1 MSYDYDVFFSYRHKP
16 LDSQITEKL
25 FNLIESYKLPDS
37 LRNKGYEGVK
47 RAFRDTEE
55 LSVSRVLTATID
67 NALQNTNCLIV
78 VCSTDT
84 PFSEWVDR
92 EVVVF
97 IERGRAGHIYPL
109 LINGDPETSFP
120 PSLKKIPGIEKRTLD
135 IRTPGNPVK
144 KMLAKA
150 ETELL
155 RVIADVAG
163 CPEDELL
170 REHRLRRNRNL
181 VVRTAAAAAG
191 FFAVGCVSFLLMR
204 QAQLYRDDAAAHE
217 RASMEILNTLTYEL
231 PDRLTNIP
239 GAYGKIAGLLKE
251 NTEDINR
258 IIRLSRDKEY
268 AEYEAAANY
277 EKLANASSVLGS
289 YEDALN
295 AEEQAIGIYRELVE
309 SGYSKG
315 RAALA
320 SAFNNKATIYHT
332 SGNYGSAAAS
342 YTEALDAM
350 HETDVDP
357 VVLARTWGNAG
368 ANAVSMGDTAY
379 AAECFE
385 KSISVLDGTEK
396 TADAIAAAAE
406 TNYNYGVLL
415 YRSGQYDRAEER
427 LNTAAEECRLLPE
440 TLLNRRS
447 LVQTLSVLAACYMDQ
462 GRFSEADERYLQA
475 ESAAEIFALDTEN
488 LNNQLMVGN
497 LYNNHGLC
505 WNIQGNYTEADRYY
519 ALASEHYR
527 HLSGSPSGT
536 AVYAVSL
543 LNRGENA
550 FKAGTMEASRAF
562 FEEGLQLYA
571 PVCTELGSYHTAQYY
586 AWLSYYELIHLRDYR
601 AALSDAR
608 TAVDT
613 QPDHVLA
620 NLNLAYACLYS
631 GDYAECD
638 RLFGILASLGEGQAE
653 TIRVDLEAQQNA
665 GMESEHIPAVLE
677 IIGKK

>member
-25 FNLIESYKLPDS
+25 FNMIESYRLPAS
-37 LRNKGYEGVK
+37 LLNKGYEGVK

-67 NALQNTNCLIV
+67 SALQNTNCLIV
-78 VCSTDT
+78 VCSPDT
-84 PFSEWVDR
+84 PLSEWVDR

-97 IERGRAGHIYPL
+97 IERGRANHVYPL
-109 LINGDPETSFP
+109 LIDGDPQTSFP
-120 PSLKKIPGIEKRTLD
+120 PSLKKIPGIEERTLD
-135 IRTPGNPVK
+135 IRTPGNPVR

-155 RVIADVAG
+155 KVIADVAG
-163 CPEDELL
+163 CPVDELV
-170 REHRLRRNRNL
+170 REHRLRRSRNL
-181 VVRTAAAAAG
+181 IARTAAAAAG
-191 FFAVGCVSFLLMR
+191 SFAVGCVSFLLMR
-204 QAQLYRDDAAAHE
+204 QAQLYRDTASAHE
-217 RASMEILNTLTYEL
+217 QASMEILNTLTYEL
-231 PDRLTNIP
+231 PDRLVNVP
-239 GAYGKIAGLLKE
+239 GAYGKIADLLKE

-258 IIRLSRDKEY
+258 IIRLSKDKEY

-295 AEEQAIGIYRELVE
+295 AEEQAIGIYRTLME
-309 SGYSKG
+309 SGYEKG
-315 RAALA
+315 RSALA

-332 SGNYGSAAAS
+332 SGSYDSAAAS
-342 YTEALDAM
+342 YTEALDMMQDTA
-350 HETDVDP
+350 VDP
-357 VVLARTWGNAG
+357 VILARTWSNAG

-379 AAECFE
+379 AAECFG
-385 KSISVLDGTEK
+385 KSLETLQSIPETPDTLS
-396 TADAIAAAAE
+396 ASAE

-427 LNTAAEECRLLPE
+427 LNTAAEEYLRLPD

-462 GRFSEADERYLQA
+462 GRFAEADEAYVQA
-475 ESAAEIFALDTEN
+475 ESAAEVFAQDTEN

-505 WNIQGNYTEADRYY
+505 WNIQENYAEADKYY
-519 ALASEHYR
+519 ALAAEHYR
-527 HLSGSPSGT
+527 YLSRSPSGM
-536 AVYAVSL
+536 AVYAVSQ

-550 FKAGTMEASRAF
+550 FKAGSMESSKQF
-562 FEEGLQLYA
+562 FEEGLQLYETVY
-571 PVCTELGSYHTAQYY
+571 PELGNYHSAQYH
-586 AWLSYYELIHLRDYR
+586 AWLSYYELIHLRDYSAALKDAR
-601 AALSDAR
+601 AAVQA
-608 TAVDT
+608 

-620 NLNLAYACLYS
+620 NLNLAYALLYS
-631 GDYAECD
+631 GQYEECD

-653 TIRVDLEAQQNA
+653 TIRVDLEAQERA
-665 GMESEHIPAVLE
+665 GMVSEHIPAVLE
-677 IIGKK
+677 IIGKQ